1 MTSTVSNNTKFNPL
15 LHNWKCGVRSK
26 TKIATLLLAL
36 HITAAPMVVISFI
49 ANIYNRGMSGD
60 MVSMFFGIG
69 AATTGIAGVI
79 GIFIAIDSFSCLNT
93 KSYVDM
99 KLSLPMTASGRFLSN
114 FFAGFTAYAAPFLTA
129 QVISVLGMLY
139 GLIFMDGRTFETIG
153 GHKDGEPVFVP
164 YVCEYFGEFL
174 PALLKLIL
182 CGVLVMLM
190 MYTLAVFVA
199 VCCGN
204 KFESIA
210 YTVLINILIPMTTVY
225 VISAMFDGLFGIEIY
240 QKLVNILTFTSPAG
254 GAFGALDRC
263 FADTVNSGFL
273 FGYNNKAISGL
284 GLWAAVYFLIT
295 AALFG
300 VSFLLYKKRRADQVS
315 KPFAFKFLYHII
327 SFVTVLLIYSLFY
340 LDEHKATL
348 PAVVTTLIVYIV
360 MEFAVNRGFKRVW
373 LSAVKYA
380 GTIGF
385 SILLLFT
392 AQKTEGFGAVE
403 RVPDISKVESVEL
416 QNYGGFYGM
425 FDNGSY
431 YYTDS
436 DGNDHSGNTLVFSE
450 QENIQ
455 TILNAHQSLVNKRK
469 DDKNYVN
476 GGINIVY
483 TLKNGT
489 TLERFY
495 NGLPAEEAEI
505 LSRIDLSDEFK
516 TQTAEKEKWYILN
529 TKERLEKNVENWERK
544 SQIEAASSANV
555 ITFDDKF
562 SYGHTQTQPII
573 PLFKRGFYDRLA
585 EAYSADIM
593 DITEENYYLS
603 DSVNLYGSF
612 YGEQIFIP
620 ESFTRTLK
628 VYEDFGF
635 EVTDRRDISDTEN
648 LKNDLQIATK
658 GSNNESNIKIY
669 TADEWREAN
678 DVPDGTRLHGS
689 YNSQYAPRDYYEL
702 DGDYYIYDIDDNFV
716 ELYRNMQPMNIVPDD
731 GYIIYVSG
739 KTAVV
744 PKELNG
750 IAKKVAAE
758 RQPSKRDVPETVEV
772 PIQYYD

>member
-15 LHNWKCGVRSK
+15 LHNYRCGVRSK

-36 HITAAPMVVISFI
+36 HITAAPMVVISLI

-60 MVSMFFGIG
+60 MISMFVGIG

-79 GIFIAIDSFSCLNT
+79 GIFIAIDSFNCLNT
-93 KSYVDM
+93 KSFVDM
-99 KLSLPMTASGRFLSN
+99 KLSLPMTANGRFLSN
-114 FFAGFTAYAAPFLTA
+114 FLAGFTAYVAPFLAA

-139 GLIFMDGRTFETIG
+139 GLIFMDGRTFETVSG
-153 GHKDGEPVFVP
+153 YDEGNPLFTP
-164 YVCEYFGEFL
+164 YVCEYFGEFF
-174 PALLKLIL
+174 PVLLKLIL

-240 QKLVNILTFTSPAG
+240 QKLANILTFTSPAG
-254 GAFGALDRC
+254 GALGALDRC
-263 FADTVNSGFL
+263 FEDTVNNGFL
-273 FGYNNKAISGL
+273 FGYNNEMISGL
-284 GLWAAVYFLIT
+284 GLWAIIYFLIT

-300 VSFLLYKKRRADQVS
+300 VSFLLYKKRRADHVS

-340 LDEHKATL
+340 LDDHKATL

-380 GTIGF
+380 GTIVF

-403 RVPDISKVESVEL
+403 RVPDISKVESVTM

-436 DGNDHSGNTLVFSE
+436 DGNTHSGNSLVFKDP
-450 QENIQ
+450 ENIQ
-455 TILNAHQSLVNKRK
+455 TILNAHQSLVDKRK
-469 DDKNYVN
+469 DDKKYVN
-476 GGINIVY
+476 SGINIIY

-495 NGLPAEEAEI
+495 NGLPTEEAEI

-529 TKERLEKNVENWERK
+529 TKEGWEKRTDFTPEFT
-544 SQIEAASSANV
+544 SANV

-573 PLFKRGFYDRLA
+573 SLLKRGFYDRLA

-620 ESFTRTLK
+620 ESFIRTLK

-635 EVTDRRDISDTEN
+635 EIIDRRDISDTEN

-658 GSNNESNIKIY
+658 GSNNKSNIKIY

-678 DVPDGTRLHGS
+678 NVPDGTRLHGS
-689 YNSQYAPRDYYEL
+689 YNSQYAPRDYYDL

-750 IAKKVAAE
+750 IAKEVAAE
-758 RQPSKRDVPETVEV
+758 RQPSKRDVQETVEV